1 MPRSN
6 FGFCCWREPLAWS
19 LWYVSRFRSLVK
31 ANPSNFWVGWSYYL
45 LYSTDII
52 SIKSAVSWM
61 DQHIATA
68 NNVFIVYRWL
78 PFAEWHRRAR
88 CIISLTL
95 RVYLSF
101 IYMTPFASLLLQL
114 VYRNIQMSVSPK
126 ERGKRPKCGP
136 QLNHSNIVYVSFFNA
151 ASALIHRIILA
162 LYWPYNYRHELLDW
176 GKRSGILVS
185 RGLLRHKVPFQPIQL
200 IP

>member
-1 MPRSN
+1 MESERGARSKLFGPREKLRLWSPNMPRSN

-126 ERGKRPKCGP
+126 ERGKRQKMW
-136 QLNHSNIVYVSFFNA
+136 
-151 ASALIHRIILA
+151 SAT
-162 LYWPYNYRHELLDW
+162 
-176 GKRSGILVS
+176 
-185 RGLLRHKVPFQPIQL
+185 QPLEYCVRFIF
-200 IP
+200 